1 MNRKILLI
9 ALIAI
14 FIGYAGWNLSE
25 SVTPYVSI
33 AEAEAS
39 KSNVQVKGLLDK
51 NFQPQQI
58 DDDFNFVLKDEES
71 GQTMLV
77 KYHGTKPDQ
86 FDSAYHVVAIGKYNP
101 DDNSFHA
108 NKLLIKCPS
117 KYELEERRKTLGNGQ
132 WVIGNW

>member
-33 AEAEAS
+33 AEAEAA
-39 KSNVQVKGLLDK
+39 KGNVQVKGLLDK
-51 NFQPQQI
+51 SIQPQQI
-58 DDDFNFVLKDEES
+58 DSEFNFTIKDEES
-71 GQTMLV
+71 GQTMPV
-77 KYHGTKPDQ
+77 KYKGTKPDQ
-86 FDSAYHVVAIGKYNP
+86 FDSAYHVVAIGKYNA
-101 DDNSFHA
+101 DDSSFHA

-117 KYELEERRKTLGNGQ
+117 KYEDQRGNL
-132 WVIGNW
+132 

>member
-1 MNRKILLI
+1 MSRKILLG
-9 ALIAI
+9 ALILI
-14 FIGYAGWNLSE
+14 FICYAGWNLSN

-51 NFQPQQI
+51 DFQPQQV
-58 DDDFNFVLKDEES
+58 DENFNFVIKDEEN

-86 FDSAYHVVAIGKYNP
+86 FDSAYHVVAVGKYNT
-101 DDNSFHA
+101 DDKTFYA

-117 KYELEERRKTLGNGQ
+117 KYENEAH
-132 WVIGNW
+132 

>member
-9 ALIAI
+9 VLIAI

-39 KSNVQVKGLLDK
+39 TSNVQVKGLLDK
-51 NFQPQQI
+51 SVQPQQI
-58 DDDFNFVLKDEES
+58 DNEFKFVLKDEKS
-71 GQTMLV
+71 GQTMPV

-86 FDSAYHVVAIGKYNP
+86 FDSAYHVVAIGKYSAE
-101 DDNSFHA
+101 DDSFHA

-117 KYELEERRKTLGNGQ
+117 KYENQKGNS
-132 WVIGNW
+132 

>member
-9 ALIAI
+9 VVIAI

-39 KSNVQVKGLLDK
+39 TSNVQVKGLLDK
-51 NFQPQQI
+51 SVQPQQI
-58 DDDFNFVLKDEES
+58 DNEFKFVLKDEES
-71 GQTMLV
+71 GQTMPV
-77 KYHGTKPDQ
+77 KYKGTKPDQ
-86 FDSAYHVVAIGKYNP
+86 FDSAYHVVAIGKYSAE
-101 DDNSFHA
+101 DDSFHA

-117 KYELEERRKTLGNGQ
+117 KYENQNGNS
-132 WVIGNW
+132 

>member
-33 AEAEAS
+33 AEAEAA
-39 KSNVQVKGLLDK
+39 KGNVQVKGLLDK
-51 NFQPQQI
+51 SIQPQQI
-58 DDDFNFVLKDEES
+58 DSEFNFTIKDEES
-71 GQTMLV
+71 GQTMPV
-77 KYHGTKPDQ
+77 KYKGTKPEQ
-86 FDSAYHVVAIGKYNP
+86 FDSAYHVVAIGKYNA

-117 KYELEERRKTLGNGQ
+117 KYEDQRGNL
-132 WVIGNW
+132 

>member
-1 MNRKILLI
+1 MSRKILLI
-9 ALIAI
+9 VLIVI

-33 AEAEAS
+33 SEAEAS
-39 KSNVQVKGLLDK
+39 TGNVQVKGLLDK
-51 NFQPQQI
+51 TVQPQQV
-58 DDDFNFVLKDEES
+58 DDEFNFMLKDEGN
-71 GQTMLV
+71 GQTMPV

-86 FDSAYHVVAIGKYNP
+86 FDSAYHVVAIGKYNS

-117 KYELEERRKTLGNGQ
+117 KYENQRND
-132 WVIGNW
+132 

>member
-1 MNRKILLI
+1 MSRKILLV

-14 FIGYAGWNLSE
+14 FIGYVGRTFSE

-39 KSNVQVKGLLDK
+39 KNNVQVKGLLDK

-58 DDDFNFVLKDEES
+58 DENFNFVLRDEETN
-71 GQTMLV
+71 QTMAV

-86 FDSAYHVVAIGKYNP
+86 FDSAYHVVAIGKYNS
-101 DDNSFHA
+101 DDKTFHA
-108 NKLLIKCPS
+108 SKLLIKCPS
-117 KYELEERRKTLGNGQ
+117 KYENRAGS
-132 WVIGNW
+132 